1 MISSWLGLFVILS
14 AVLSVICSENQDNTN
29 QYDTI
34 VVGMGAAG
42 TVAAAT
48 LARAGKSVL
57 ALEAQDRIGG
67 RVYTVPF
74 GDGVVEVGAEWIH
87 GTEDSYTYKKAV
99 ENSIDIL
106 PDDLHY
112 EVIYSD
118 GSKASSELNEIIEYP
133 LSLYSESKPSKPEPL
148 GDLFAKKVTEYVKD
162 KHPDIFENK
171 KLLNRILDFIK
182 QGLATEWNAYD
193 SNDLNAADSHITL
206 DGHQAMSWHRHGY
219 KTFFDI
225 MLNKYNNSNGLPTLN
240 IKFNTE
246 VTKIDWPIEGEGK
259 VSVSTKDGTVYKA
272 ENVIVTISLG
282 VLKERYKMLFS
293 KPLPDKKTRA
303 IEKLE
308 MGLLGKII
316 FSFAN
321 AWWPNKNMFGFFW
334 TEDDIKQVPAE
345 DEWITRITEASPPMG
360 SSNTLTV
367 WTSGYVARQVEN
379 MPDDL
384 VKTKIMGVLR
394 RFMGANTTV
403 PEPTAMIRSKW
414 YTNEFTRGAY
424 SIDSMRSAD
433 LPSARSDLGAPI
445 LDSTGKPRVLFAGEA
460 THPTRFANVHGA
472 ADSGHREAMRLLRL
486 QENS

>member
-1 MISSWLGLFVILS
+1 MISSLISLVVVLTTVILL
-14 AVLSVICSENQDNTN
+14 VTCDEYQDDTT

-57 ALEAQDRIGG
+57 ALEAQDRVGG

-74 GDGVVEVGAEWIH
+74 GDGVVELGAEWLH
-87 GTEDSYTYKKAV
+87 GTEDSYTYKKAI

-112 EVIYSD
+112 EVIYSN
-118 GSKASSELNEIIEYP
+118 GTKASSELNEILEYP
-133 LSLYSESKPSKPEPL
+133 MNFYDDNKPSKPEPL
-148 GDLFAKKVTEYVKD
+148 GDLFAKKLTEYVKD

-171 KLLNRILDFIK
+171 KLFNRILEYIR

-193 SNDLNAADSHITL
+193 SNDLNAADSHIPL
-206 DGHQAMSWHRHGY
+206 GGHQAMSWHRHGY

-225 MLNKYNNSNGLPTLN
+225 MLNKYNNSNGLPTLT
-240 IKFNTE
+240 IKLNSE
-246 VTKIDWPIEGEGK
+246 VTKIDWPLEGESK
-259 VSVSTKDGTVYKA
+259 VSVTTKDGTVYKA

-282 VLKERYKMLFS
+282 VLKEKYETLFS
-293 KPLPDKKTRA
+293 KPLPDQHIKA
-303 IEKLE
+303 IKKLE

-334 TEDDIKQVPAE
+334 KEDDVKQVGAE
-345 DEWITRITEASPPMG
+345 DEWITKIIEASPPMG

-379 MPDDL
+379 MPEDL
-384 VKTKIMGVLR
+384 LKTKVMGVLK

-403 PEPTAMIRSKW
+403 PEPTAMIRSRWFK
-414 YTNEFTRGAY
+414 NEFARGAY

-472 ADSGHREAMRLLRL
+472 ADTGHREAMRLLRTL
-486 QENS
+486 